1 MIRIRVKYTVDGAV
15 LCAELYARPLPTHSD
30 PTRQVACS
38 QPPVYRSGKQGGSGQ
53 MSLSWVNSQTE
64 LKATNKWPDN
74 SNSLVIEALGIIL

>member
-1 MIRIRVKYTVDGAV
+1 MIRIRVKYTVAGAV

-38 QPPVYRSGKQGGSGQ
+38 QPPVYRSGKRRLKANESF
-53 MSLSWVNSQTE
+53 LVNSQTE

-74 SNSLVIEALGIIL
+74 SNSLVIEELGIIL